1 MSNSG
6 VSSESSSDD
15 DFDLNLSS
23 LNMQQFFDQLQSY
36 GHVVEQGQEFDP
48 NQPVEVFVN
57 DAILAFNKTRRAQH
71 RRPDA
76 PELLDGRAAKISAR
90 LTEPAGDYFLYIKV
104 NTNFQLTLY
113 TIYSILIFIFSI
125 YHPQTMLFVGFEG
138 INVRLWYYE
147 F

>member
-36 GHVVEQGQEFDP
+36 GHVVELFVRMKHFFPKIWKQGQEFDP

-90 LTEPAGDYFLYIKV
+90 LTEPAGDYFLYIKYLPPTDYV
-104 NTNFQLTLY
+104 IRRF
-113 TIYSILIFIFSI
+113 
-125 YHPQTMLFVGFEG
+125 
-138 INVRLWYYE
+138 
-147 F
+147 